1 MHVCIPWDTDS
12 DNEIQPLKIQNCVA
26 DEDECLTGMAA
37 CGGKQ
42 HVKTPKGITTA
53 FAPTG
58 SRVRIPVRKTAR
70 TSMNVRTKRT
80 KHALGTPSVE
90 TPLGALPVCVR
101 KDLNAIAIRDAL
113 TLMNVKFGLTR
124 YFLTCHITDIHS
136 N

>member
-1 MHVCIPWDTDS
+1 MYVFLR
-12 DNEIQPLKIQNCVA
+12 IQIVIMKFSHSKYKTVLQMKMNALQEWLLA
-26 DEDECLTGMAA
+26 DCM
-37 CGGKQ
+37 Q
-42 HVKTPKGITTA
+42 RVKTPKGITTA

-70 TSMNVRTKRT
+70 TLMNVRTKRT
-80 KHALGTPSVE
+80 KHALGTPSVK

-113 TLMNVKFGLTR
+113 TLMNVKFLLTR